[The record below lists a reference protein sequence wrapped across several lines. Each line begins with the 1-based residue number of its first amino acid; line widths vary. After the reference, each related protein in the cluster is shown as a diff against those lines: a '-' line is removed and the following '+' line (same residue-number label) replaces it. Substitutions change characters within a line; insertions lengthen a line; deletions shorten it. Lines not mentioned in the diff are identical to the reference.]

1 VPPSERT
8 GVFREDRPGAGRALV
23 AGALATVLLTAGC
36 ASDPYAGAGPGAP
49 ADPTRS
55 SFAVAGTEGTTGTVT
70 TPVPATEP
78 TADATADPGAAPT
91 PAPSP
96 PAAVAPRP
104 VAAVAYPPAACVR
117 AAATVPLDVALAQL
131 LVVGVPRFDPAAVRL
146 VLDARAPV
154 GAVFLSGRDMRA
166 LTPAIRARVRQVALR
181 PLVVVDDEGGRVRV
195 RQGRVLPSAR
205 VQGRTLT
212 VKQIRLT
219 AKARAAELRALGVTW
234 IFTPVADLG
243 GQADRAVIGDRAWG
257 PTAATVTTRAGAALQ
272 GLREA
277 RVLPTV
283 KHFPG
288 HGRAVGDSHRS
299 AATTPPVAS
308 LRARDWLPFRALL
321 APVPGTPV
329 MMGHLT
335 VPGLSTRGLPSS
347 LDPAVYRVLRREI
360 GARGLVVTDE
370 LAGMRAV
377 RDRFGLVEAVRRSIA
392 AGADMA
398 LFIGPAQVPA
408 VLAGLRDAVRRGTL
422 PQSRVRAALA
432 QVLATKG
439 CPRP

>member
-1 VPPSERT
+1 VPPSERS
-8 GVFREDRPGAGRALV
+8 GVLRTRRSRVGSTRA
-23 AGALATVLLTAGC
+23 AGALVTVVLTAGC
-36 ASDPYAGAGPGAP
+36 ASDPYAGAGPGAS

-55 SFAVAGTEGTTGTVT
+55 SFAVAGTEATAGPPVPVTGT
-70 TPVPATEP
+70 PP
-78 TADATADPGAAPT
+78 DATAAPGAV
-91 PAPSP
+91 PAPAPAP
-96 PAAVAPRP
+96 PAAVAPR
-104 VAAVAYPPAACVR
+104 VAAYPPAACVR
-117 AAATVPLDVALAQL
+117 AAAGVPLDVALAQL
-131 LVVGVPRFDPAAVRL
+131 LVVGVPWFDPAAVRL
-146 VLDARAPV
+146 VLDPRAPV

-166 LTPAIRARVRQVALR
+166 LAPGVRARLRQVAVR

-212 VKQIRLT
+212 PTQIRL
-219 AKARAAELRALGVTW
+219 AARGRAAELRALGVTW

-243 GQADRAVIGDRAWG
+243 GQPDRAVIGDRAWG
-257 PTAATVTTRAGAALQ
+257 PTAATVTTRAGAALR
-272 GLREA
+272 GVREA
-277 RVLPTV
+277 GVLPTV

-347 LDPAVYRVLRREI
+347 LDPAVYRVLRREV

-408 VLAGLRDAVRRGTL
+408 VLAGLRSAVRRGTL
-422 PQSRVRAALA
+422 PQARIRAALA

-439 CPRP
+439 CPRPRS